1 LANLRDGSNRK
12 RLARAVLISLT
23 LPLAGVAA
31 AQETL
36 PFPTPP
42 MGGTVGPSMQ
52 ESVHKW
58 RTQTRHLPEDAPNI
72 LIVMLDDAGY
82 GHASTFGGDIQTP
95 TLSRLAAEGISYN
108 AFHTTA
114 MCSPTRAALMT
125 GRNHNRVGFGQIAE
139 LANDWD
145 GYTGVIPKT
154 SATVAEVL
162 RYYGYATAAF
172 GKDHNTPV
180 EQIANGP
187 YDRTPTGRGF
197 DYFYGF
203 IAGETSQWE
212 PTLWENTV
220 PISAPH
226 VEHYEDFH
234 LTEAMA
240 DKAIA
245 WMRRHL
251 ALNGDRPFLMWW
263 TPGAVHGP
271 HQVAG
276 KWADKYAGKFDD
288 GWDAY
293 QKRVFER
300 QKAMGWIPADTT
312 LAPRP
317 DGMPAWAD
325 IPESERAFQERL
337 MEVYAGFLEHTDV
350 QVGRLI
356 DELEAQGIRDNTLVI
371 YIFSDNGASA
381 EGMQGSVAELNA
393 QNGIPS
399 TVAEHIAVV
408 DGLGGLG
415 AIGGPRTD
423 NMYHSAWAWAGDAPF
438 RYTKLIAADWG
449 GTRTPMVISW
459 PARIK
464 PDKTPRPQFLHVN
477 DVVPTLYEILGIVPP
492 KVVDGFEQ
500 DPLDGVSFAYTFDS
514 ATAPGRKQTQ
524 YFDIMGS
531 RAIYHEGWMASTFGP
546 RKPWVDDVVDISKWD
561 PTQDRW
567 ELYDTR
573 TDFSLMH
580 DLAAQN
586 PQKLDEL
593 KALFMQVAEENKV
606 LPIGG
611 GLFSPLNPH
620 EMKRSSNTE
629 WTLYPGMTRI
639 PESQAPNVRN
649 GNLRVDIEAV
659 VPDKV
664 NGVLFAMG
672 GYAGGVSLYALNGD
686 LFYEY
691 SALLLKRDR
700 IEVGKLP
707 AGDVTIALEMRTPLQ
722 RAAPAELTFWI
733 NGEPAASG
741 TVQRTVPATFTA
753 SETFDVG
760 MDTNSPVA
768 DAYFDAAPFAFQGTL
783 KRLHFA
789 NLQEQAP
796 AYARSPDDD

>member
-1 LANLRDGSNRK
+1 M
-12 RLARAVLISLT
+12 
-23 LPLAGVAA
+23 AGPVAA
-31 AQETL
+31 QDVL
-36 PFPTPP
+36 PFPAPP
-42 MGGTVGPSMQ
+42 MGGKVGPTMQ

-58 RTQTRHLPEDAPNI
+58 REQVRHLPEDAPNI
-72 LIVMLDDAGY
+72 LIVMLDDAGF
-82 GHASTFGGDIQTP
+82 GQAGTFGGEIQTP
-95 TLSRLAAEGISYN
+95 TFSRLAAEGISYN

-145 GYTGVIPKT
+145 GYTGIIPKS
-154 SATVAEVL
+154 SATIAEVL
-162 RYYGYATAAF
+162 GYYGYATAAF

-180 EQIANGP
+180 DQIANGP
-187 YDRTPTGRGF
+187 YDRTPNGRGF

-212 PTLWENTV
+212 PTLWENTT
-220 PISAPH
+220 PISPPH
-226 VEHYEDFH
+226 VRNYEDYH

-240 DKAIA
+240 DKAIT

-251 ALNGDRPFLMWW
+251 ALNPDRPFLMWW

-271 HQVAG
+271 HHVA
-276 KWADKYAGKFDD
+276 KEWADKYKGKFSD

-293 QKRVFER
+293 QQRVFER
-300 QKAMGWIPADTT
+300 QKAMGWIPADTK

-317 DGMPAWAD
+317 EGIPAWEDVPAN
-325 IPESERAFQERL
+325 ERAFQERL
-337 MEVYAGFLEHTDV
+337 MEVFAGFLEHTDV

-356 DELEAQGIRDNTLVI
+356 DELEARGIRNNTLVI
-371 YIFSDNGASA
+371 YILSDNGASA

-408 DGLGGLG
+408 EGLGGLE

-423 NMYHSAWAWAGDAPF
+423 NMYHSGWAWAGDSPF

-464 PDKTPRPQFLHVN
+464 PNKTPRPQFHHVN
-477 DVVPTLYEILGIVPP
+477 DVVPTIYEILGIQAPN
-492 KVVDGFEQ
+492 VVDGFKQ
-500 DPLDGVSFAYTFDS
+500 DPIDGVSMVYTFDNPS
-514 ATAPGRKQTQ
+514 AEGAKKTQ

-531 RAIYHEGWMASTFGP
+531 RGIYHEGWMASTFGP
-546 RKPWVDDVVDISKWD
+546 RKPWVAQMIDISKWD
-561 PTQDRW
+561 PMQDKW
-567 ELYDTR
+567 ELFDTR

-580 DLAAQN
+580 DLAAEK
-586 PQKLDEL
+586 PEKLEEL
-593 KALFMQVAEENKV
+593 KTLFMQVAEENKV

-620 EMKRSSNTE
+620 EMKKSTNTE
-629 WTLYPGMTRI
+629 WTLFDGMTRI

-649 GNLRVDIEAV
+649 GNIRAEIEAE
-659 VPDKV
+659 VPAGV
-664 NGVLFAMG
+664 NGVIFAMG
-672 GYAGGVSLYALNGD
+672 GYAGGVSLYALNGK
-686 LFYEY
+686 LYYEY
-691 SALLLKRDR
+691 SALLLKRDK
-700 IEVGKLP
+700 ITVGELP
-707 AGDVTIALEMRTPLQ
+707 AGKVQIAFEMKTPLE
-722 RAAPAELTFWI
+722 RAAPAEVAFWI
-733 NGEPAASG
+733 NGKEATGG
-741 TVQRTVPATFTA
+741 TVQRTVPGTFTA

-760 MDTNSPVA
+760 MDTSSPVA
-768 DAYFDAAPFAFQGTL
+768 DDYFEKAPFRFEGRL
-783 KRLHFA
+783 SRLHFK
-789 NLQEQAP
+789 NLQVQRP
-796 AYARSPDDD
+796 AFTRSPDDD